1 MYDAPATLERPAAHD
16 AMREPG
22 IFKGCSEPQ
31 GPLTAATKDAILAY
45 LGKPN
50 ATAWERLRHR
60 AIAGHTTLAEAWA
73 FSGGSASGRR
83 YPSAA
88 ELIRAMRLA
97 AARRLPTPGPRP
109 H

>member
-1 MYDAPATLERPAAHD
+1 MYDAPATLDRPAAHD

-50 ATAWERLRHR
+50 ASAWERLRHR

-73 FSGGSASGRR
+73 LSTPASGRR

-88 ELIRAMRLA
+88 ELIRSMRLA
-97 AARRLPTPGPRP
+97 ASRRLAGSGLRT

>member
-1 MYDAPATLERPAAHD
+1 MYDTPTTLEPPAAHD

-50 ATAWERLRHR
+50 APAWERLRNR

-73 FSGGSASGRR
+73 FSGGPTSSRR

-97 AARRLPTPGPRP
+97 VSRRLATGGLRA